1 MAKKTVWL
9 KIKYK
14 TQLLGLDFW
23 LRKLT
28 ISKMLNQEN
37 YKTITQ
43 IGEQDT
49 RKNENYIAL
58 SKEYHGS
65 NFPPTWFQTNQQLKK
80 RGFGWVSNGSI
91 FH

>member
-14 TQLLGLDFW
+14 TQLSGLDFW

-49 RKNENYIAL
+49 RKNENY
-58 SKEYHGS
+58 KEY
-65 NFPPTWFQTNQQLKK
+65 
-80 RGFGWVSNGSI
+80 RGI
-91 FH
+91 QA